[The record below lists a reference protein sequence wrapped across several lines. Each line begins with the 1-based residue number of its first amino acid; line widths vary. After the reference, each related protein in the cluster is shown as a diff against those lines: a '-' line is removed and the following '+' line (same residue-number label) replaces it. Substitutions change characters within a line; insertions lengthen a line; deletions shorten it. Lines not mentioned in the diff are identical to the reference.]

1 MKKINLKPYR
11 IEPDA
16 GNQAI
21 RKIVSTPGVFALLQE
36 SGAWLPEELNFLR
49 MGMADSNYQVK
60 DSIKRLLLNQKG
72 IQGDEFH
79 DRLPLADKIMNAGD
93 SIKLQDTEY
102 EKIKQAVT
110 SHTQWGTGDAEF
122 SRRIFEAKDYDP
134 NEDKPKKK
142 KNKNKNKK

>member
-1 MKKINLKPYR
+1 MKKINLRPYR
-11 IEPDA
+11 VEPDS

-36 SGAWLPEELNFLR
+36 SGAWSREELSFLR
-49 MGMADSNYQVK
+49 MGMADNNYQVR

-72 IQGDEFH
+72 IQGDEYH
-79 DRLPLADKIMNAGD
+79 SRLSFADKIAKAGD
-93 SIKLQDTEY
+93 SIKLQDAEY

-110 SHTQWGTGDAEF
+110 SHTQWDTRDAEF

-134 NEDKPKKK
+134 NEKKK
-142 KNKNKNKK
+142 KKRSRR

>member
-1 MKKINLKPYR
+1 MKKINLKPYKV
-11 IEPDA
+11 EPDS

-21 RKIVSTPGVFALLQE
+21 RKIVSTPGVLAILQE

-49 MGMADSNYQVK
+49 MGIAESNYQVK
-60 DSIKRLLLNQKG
+60 DSIKRLLLNQKS
-72 IQGDEFH
+72 IQGDEYH
-79 DRLPLADKIMNAGD
+79 SRLPLADKILKAGD

-122 SRRIFEAKDYDP
+122 SKRIFEAKDYDP
-134 NEDKPKKK
+134 NENKSKKK
-142 KNKNKNKK
+142 KGKKRK